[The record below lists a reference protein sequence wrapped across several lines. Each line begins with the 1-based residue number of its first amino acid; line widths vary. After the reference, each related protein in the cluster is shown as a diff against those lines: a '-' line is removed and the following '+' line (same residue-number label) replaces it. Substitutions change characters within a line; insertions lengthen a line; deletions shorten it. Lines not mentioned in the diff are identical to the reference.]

1 MSTATLERTIPLAT
15 KKRPTSAMIWN
26 GFSPFD
32 NGPIMGI
39 ISNMDGS
46 SINSKTGAMAQLSIL
61 RSDMHPWEAIKTESD
76 ASICGNCPL
85 RQVWNPVTKKFERI
99 CYVNIAFGP
108 ASKWRKESGPNGYD
122 RMTPEEAGDICAA
135 NGVGIRAGDYGDPA
149 MLPFEVLEALLSR
162 APFHTAY
169 SHQWQES
176 FFDARVFQYAM
187 ASVDDT
193 NTVERLRELHGPEVR
208 YYRLVNDYENVAS
221 NEAVCPSKSLT
232 TGERVRTCAECKLCA
247 GASRPAKSIVI
258 IEND

>member
-1 MSTATLERTIPLAT
+1 
-15 KKRPTSAMIWN
+15 
-26 GFSPFD
+26 
-32 NGPIMGI
+32 
-39 ISNMDGS
+39 
-46 SINSKTGAMAQLSIL
+46 
-61 RSDMHPWEAIKTESD
+61 MHPWEAIKTGMD

-85 RQVWNPVTKKFERI
+85 RQVWNSDTKKFERI

-108 ASKWRKESGPNGYD
+108 ASKWRKESGPNGYE

-149 MLPFEVLEALLSR
+149 MLPFEVLDALLSR

-176 FFDARVFQYAM
+176 FFDVRVFKYAM

-193 NTVERLRELHGPEVR
+193 NTVERLRELHGPDVR

-221 NEAVCPSKSLT
+221 NEAVCPSKKN
-232 TGERVRTCAECKLCA
+232 GERVRTCAECKLCA